1 MIFFAT
7 FFCNILMSD
16 LKFDG
21 IVQEAISQFYGFI
34 WNQFYAKFIIFP
46 FMFIFPDLFF
56 RERERESVCFVLF
69 CEYQH
74 MLSVKQFCCMYCSV
88 CLLSHT
94 QTLVLLS
101 NAHSSFQLIF
111 LILFSCR
118 SLFFIW
124 KNYTYTHQ
132 LPFTYQLPLQTTTRD
147 T

>member
-1 MIFFAT
+1 MAS
-7 FFCNILMSD
+7 CRKQSHSSMD
-16 LKFDG
+16 LYG
-21 IVQEAISQFYGFI
+21 INSMLSSLYFLSCLSFLTSSLE
-34 WNQFYAKFIIFP
+34 
-46 FMFIFPDLFF
+46 
-56 RERERESVCFVLF
+56 RERERERVCFVLF